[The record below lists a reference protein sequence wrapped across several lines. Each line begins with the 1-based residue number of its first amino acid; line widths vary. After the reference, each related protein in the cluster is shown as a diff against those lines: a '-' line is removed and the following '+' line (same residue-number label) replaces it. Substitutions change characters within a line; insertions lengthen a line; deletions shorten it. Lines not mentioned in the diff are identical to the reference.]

1 MKRHLVLIGFFL
13 LIICGCSAKTAP
25 EWKAASFYHLEEYK
39 KLFLD
44 GKDQLAA
51 IHFQRAI
58 DELKSS
64 GNLSLLMTVYLTRSA
79 LQVSVLDVPDN
90 REYLETAKAAPD
102 EDSHQY
108 YLLLEGKF
116 AQLKI
121 NRLPAPYQGLAAALE
136 KRDEGD
142 VLEEINGIKDD
153 LSRLIA
159 IGLAVRHQVENEAIL
174 TNAVDLASAN
184 GWRKPLL
191 VYLDRLKSFY
201 LKSNEPDKA
210 EQIRLKIELLKS

>member
-1 MKRHLVLIGFFL
+1 MKRYLVLIGFLL
-13 LIICGCSAKTAP
+13 LILCGCSAKAAP

-51 IHFQRAI
+51 IRFQRAI

-79 LQVSVLDVPDN
+79 LQVSVLETPDN

-116 AQLKI
+116 AQI
-121 NRLPAPYQGLAAALE
+121 EIDRLPSPYRGWQTPL
-136 KRDEGD
+136 R
-142 VLEEINGIKDD
+142 
-153 LSRLIA
+153 
-159 IGLAVRHQVENEAIL
+159 
-174 TNAVDLASAN
+174 SAMKEMFL
-184 GWRKPLL
+184 RK
-191 VYLDRLKSFY
+191 
-201 LKSNEPDKA
+201 
-210 EQIRLKIELLKS
+210 